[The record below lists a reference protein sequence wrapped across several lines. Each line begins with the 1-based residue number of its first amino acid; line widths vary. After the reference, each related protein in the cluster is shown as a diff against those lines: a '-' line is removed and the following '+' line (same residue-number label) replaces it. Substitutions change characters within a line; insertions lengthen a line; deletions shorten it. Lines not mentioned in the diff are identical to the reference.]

1 MSIFH
6 EYWPLSII
14 IPAGMLLS
22 ILLKKLTIAA
32 AFTGGVLSLC
42 IFVGSGY
49 WGIVMMTVF
58 FLTGVIVTSWKL
70 DIKQQNGLAE
80 INKGRRTAGQVLAN
94 AGLPAILGIIAWR
107 CPACKI
113 DAPLLI
119 AACFASATADTV
131 SSELGNIYGSRYYNI
146 LTLKRSVRGSNGVIS
161 VEGVLLGIGGSLL
174 IALVYS
180 MAFGWSFSSGIIVIA
195 GTAGNFA
202 DSVLGAS
209 LERKNYLNNDA
220 VNFLNTCIAALT
232 AFLL

>member
-32 AFTGGVLSLC
+32 AFTGGVLGLC

-107 CPACKI
+107 CPACKT

-174 IALVYS
+174 IAVIYS

>member
-1 MSIFH
+1 MSVFH
-6 EYWPLSII
+6 DYWPLSII

-32 AFTGGVLSLC
+32 AFTGGLLSVC
-42 IFVGSGY
+42 IFMGSGY
-49 WGIVMMTVF
+49 WGIAMMTVF

-80 INKGRRTAGQVLAN
+80 INKGRRTAGQVFAN
-94 AGLPAILGIIAWR
+94 AGLPAIIGIIAW
-107 CPACKI
+107 CCHACKI
-113 DAPLLI
+113 DAPLII
-119 AACFASATADTV
+119 AACFASATAYTV
-131 SSELGNIYGSRYYNI
+131 SSELGNVYGSRYYNI
-146 LTLKRSVRGSNGVIS
+146 LTLKRSERGLNGVVS
-161 VEGVLLGIGGSLL
+161 AEGILLGIVGSLL

-180 MAFGWSFSSGIIVIA
+180 VAFGWSFSSGIIIMA

-209 LERKNYLNNDA
+209 LERKNYLNNNA

>member
-1 MSIFH
+1 MSVFH
-6 EYWPLSII
+6 DYWPLGII
-14 IPAGMLLS
+14 ISAGMLLS
-22 ILLKKLTIAA
+22 ILLKKLTLPAA
-32 AFTGGVLSLC
+32 LTGGALGVG
-42 IFVGSGY
+42 IFMGSGY

-70 DIKQQNGLAE
+70 DVKQQNGLAE

-94 AGLPAILGIIAWR
+94 AGLPAIIGIIAWR
-107 CPACKI
+107 CPACNM

-131 SSELGNIYGSRYYNI
+131 SSELGNVYGSRYYNI
-146 LTLKRSVRGSNGVIS
+146 LTLRKSVRGLNGVVS
-161 VEGVLLGIGGSLL
+161 AEGVLLGIGGSLL
-174 IALVYS
+174 IALIFS
-180 MAFGWSFSSGIIVIA
+180 AAFGWSFNSGIVIVA

>member
-1 MSIFH
+1 MSVFH
-6 EYWPLSII
+6 DYWLLGIV

-22 ILLKKLTIAA
+22 ILFKKLTVAA
-32 AFTGGVLSLC
+32 AFTGGLLSIC
-42 IFVGSGY
+42 IFMGSGY
-49 WGIVMMTVF
+49 WGIAMMTVF

-70 DIKQQNGLAE
+70 DIKQRNGLAE
-80 INKGRRTAGQVLAN
+80 INKGRRTAGQVFAN
-94 AGLPAILGIIAWR
+94 AGLPAIIGIIAWR

-113 DAPLLI
+113 DAALII
-119 AACFASATADTV
+119 AACFASATTDTV
-131 SSELGNIYGSRYYNI
+131 SSELGNVYGSRYYNI
-146 LTLKRSVRGSNGVIS
+146 LTLKRSVRGLNGVVS
-161 VEGVLLGIGGSLL
+161 AEGILLGIGGSLL

-180 MAFGWSFSSGIIVIA
+180 VAFGWSFNSGIIIIA